1 MFDAPTVTLKPR
13 KPLFAASMSFILTGF
28 GQLYN
33 GQINKA
39 LWLYMIFTLLLG
51 PMLALIALYLPSVLM
66 FPVLALSLLACIGVW
81 LYSMVDAWRQAKRQT
96 QYALK
101 PWQLSSV
108 YVAVFVVCNL
118 LLLPLLINY
127 INQHQVAAFSIPSFS
142 MEPTVLQGDW
152 LFADKRYNCPD
163 CKTAVQRGDIA
174 IFTYPNNRTQYY
186 IKRIIGLPND
196 QIQFKGTAINVN
208 GKPLSQQVVSKGII
222 SEQIDGKAWS
232 VQWQDGQGFAEATL
246 IVPAGQV
253 FVLGDN
259 RTVSQDS
266 RDFGTVPLQD
276 VVGKA
281 RQVWFSKAR
290 EGGAI
295 RWERLG
301 KVLH

>member
-13 KPLFAASMSFILTGF
+13 KPLFAALMSFILTGF

-66 FPVLALSLLACIGVW
+66 FPVLALSLLACIGLW

-96 QYALK
+96 QYVLK

-127 INQHQVAAFSIPSFS
+127 INQHQVAAFSIPSSS

-174 IFTYPNNRTQYY
+174 IFTYPNNRTQHY
-186 IKRIIGLPND
+186 IKRVIGLPND
-196 QIQFKGTAINVN
+196 QIELKGMTISVN
-208 GKPLSQQVVSKGII
+208 GKALSQSAASKGII
-222 SEQIDGKAWS
+222 SEQIDSKAWN
-232 VQWQDGQGFAEATL
+232 VQWQDEQGFTEAT
-246 IVPAGQV
+246 ITVPAGQV

-259 RTVSQDS
+259 RTVSKDS
-266 RDFGTVPLQD
+266 REFGTVPLQD